1 MLYNIYMKFSIK
13 LILFFLIAFSN
24 LIGQSLEEE
33 MMIDTSDINREIQRT
48 RIATNVIKNS
58 FRIGNDFDKKNTIKW
73 YGKREANQYKWDEI
87 SKGYAQYLLSNIRR
101 NLTLSNIRILNR
113 SIYSKSDLNLFYQ
126 KEINSNS
133 CACSVFEKTSYGY
146 YPSNIFI
153 DNPKSFFDE
162 ITHFFYFD
170 DIFQS
175 RYGYGEDELR
185 EVGFSLFDEEK
196 KDIIIQKSGIFKDGK
211 NEVNYLN
218 LNFNNQKGNKIFTI
232 DFDDI
237 SGDKFSFDLND
248 FFRINLNFDMPYR
261 GDDRIKLPVT
271 FGSNDILKE
280 NDYRNSIN
288 WLKEFEKYLF
298 YEEEISKKVGEL
310 IYSKNSYFKINIG
323 NDNDMYDFYNPG
335 GIKRKID
342 ISKSNKINDNSLEII
357 VEKKQFFNFYSSKD
371 RETVPFYY
379 LTNLSYKQFEEKL
392 ITVGG
397 VYAGY
402 NNRILEND
410 VLYTIRIINTASGI
424 ELANK
429 EIYIVDEFE
438 ELSIT
443 NLKDNLFITIDNKLV
458 FETDYAKFEYNLL
471 SFTPNKFNKRFRIS
485 DRYTYNEDQEP
496 PIFVDNLEI
505 EQPFNLIIDETTTSA
520 SDWTSSGTGL
530 ILTQNGH
537 IVTNYHVIENA
548 EDIEIEVTINDK
560 IEKFE
565 GKIILSDEKNDLAI
579 LKINDQNFKVE
590 DINFNVSKNIL
601 DVGSEVFSLGYPL
614 VNIMGSEIKFTDG
627 RISSKSG
634 YKGDITTYQT
644 TVPIQPGN
652 SGGPLFDYD
661 GNLIG
666 INSSGLSREI
676 TENVSYSIK
685 SKYLINLFDEI
696 ENFSQPIRTSNISV
710 SQTDLIKELSKYVV
724 LIKVK

>member
-1 MLYNIYMKFSIK
+1 M
-13 LILFFLIAFSN
+13 
-24 LIGQSLEEE
+24 
-33 MMIDTSDINREIQRT
+33 
-48 RIATNVIKNS
+48 
-58 FRIGNDFDKKNTIKW
+58 
-73 YGKREANQYKWDEI
+73 
-87 SKGYAQYLLSNIRR
+87 
-101 NLTLSNIRILNR
+101 
-113 SIYSKSDLNLFYQ
+113 
-126 KEINSNS
+126 
-133 CACSVFEKTSYGY
+133 
-146 YPSNIFI
+146 
-153 DNPKSFFDE
+153 
-162 ITHFFYFD
+162 
-170 DIFQS
+170 
-175 RYGYGEDELR
+175 
-185 EVGFSLFDEEK
+185 
-196 KDIIIQKSGIFKDGK
+196 
-211 NEVNYLN
+211 
-218 LNFNNQKGNKIFTI
+218 
-232 DFDDI
+232 
-237 SGDKFSFDLND
+237 
-248 FFRINLNFDMPYR
+248 
-261 GDDRIKLPVT
+261 
-271 FGSNDILKE
+271 
-280 NDYRNSIN
+280 
-288 WLKEFEKYLF
+288 
-298 YEEEISKKVGEL
+298 
-310 IYSKNSYFKINIG
+310 
-323 NDNDMYDFYNPG
+323 
-335 GIKRKID
+335 
-342 ISKSNKINDNSLEII
+342 
-357 VEKKQFFNFYSSKD
+357 
-371 RETVPFYY
+371 
-379 LTNLSYKQFEEKL
+379 
-392 ITVGG
+392 
-397 VYAGY
+397 
-402 NNRILEND
+402 
-410 VLYTIRIINTASGI
+410 
-424 ELANK
+424 
-429 EIYIVDEFE
+429 
-438 ELSIT
+438 
-443 NLKDNLFITIDNKLV
+443 FITIDNKLV
-458 FETDYAKFEYNLL
+458 FETDYAKFEYNIL
-471 SFTPNKFNKRFRIS
+471 SFTPNKYNKRFRIS
-485 DRYTYNEDQEP
+485 DRYTYDKNQEP